1 MANTKSGG
9 NKFFA
14 ALQTLG
20 PSLTTGIAV
29 IPLGG
34 LLLGLSSILTNSTF
48 AASMPFLNG
57 AVISTIAALFSNI
70 GNLIINN
77 LAVIFA
83 VSVAMSYCKKD
94 AVAAFSALLAF
105 LAMHTTI
112 GQILSITAE
121 STADWTRYASVL
133 GIPTLNIGVMGGI
146 LAGLVTAWVY
156 NRFKDTK
163 LPMAFSFFQ
172 GKRFVPIMAIIF
184 GALTAIPVSLVW
196 PLIQNVISSIATGA
210 SGSEFSVWLMAGL
223 SFLTFSLLPFGMHTF
238 LYAAW
243 AYQVGTYVSTSGNV
257 VHGLLNI
264 FFAQLA
270 DGVPLT
276 TTVPLTGN
284 YILTGTLI
292 GVALA
297 MIKEAIPSKKEDTK
311 SLFMSGIITNLF
323 TGITEPLVFPYV
335 FAAPI
340 LYWTAVGYMFL
351 GELVVYFL
359 NVTVGI
365 SFCGGLVDFLIYG
378 VLQNASGWYLL
389 PFIAAGFGFLAH
401 ITARFLIRKF
411 HLVVPGQAGFEDDV
425 AETVTVT
432 EGTPLAAAILEG
444 LGGTDNVVDID
455 ACATRLRV
463 QVNDSSKVN
472 KAVFTAT
479 GASGVMNAGTNYQIV
494 YGTNAPFLCD
504 EIKAVM
510 AGKTVTSAPA
520 PAAAEPKAEV
530 QFNETVVMPA
540 TGTLIPL
547 SEVKDPAFSEGMM
560 GTGFGIEPEEDAVYS
575 PVSGTVVTVF
585 PTKHAIGIR
594 SEDGKEV
601 LLHIGIDT
609 VNMKGEPFTVDV
621 KEGDHVSAGQK
632 VASANRRM
640 IKEAG
645 YETTLITVFTNIP
658 DYAVN
663 LAKTGAV
670 ANGDNGIVS
679 FAKK

>member
-1 MANTKSGG
+1 MSSTKKQNQ

-29 IPLGG
+29 IPVGG

-48 AASMPFLNG
+48 VSGLPFLNG
-57 AVISTIAALFSNI
+57 AVVSSIAQLFSNI

-77 LAVIFA
+77 LAVLFA
-83 VSVAMSYCKKD
+83 MSVAMSYSKKD
-94 AVAAFSALLAF
+94 AVATFSALLTF
-105 LAMHTTI
+105 MTMHTTI
-112 GQILSITAE
+112 GQILHITAE

-156 NRFKDTK
+156 NRFKEQK

-172 GKRFVPIMAIIF
+172 GKRFVPIMSIIC
-184 GALTAIPVSLVW
+184 GALVAVPVSIVW
-196 PLIQNVISSIATGA
+196 PLIQSLISSIANGA
-210 SGSEFSVWLMAGL
+210 SGATFSVWLMAGL

-243 AYQVGTYVSTSGNV
+243 AYQVGTYVSASENV

-297 MIKEAIPSKKEDTK
+297 IVKEAIPSKKEDTK
-311 SLFMSGIITNLF
+311 SLFMGGIVTNLF
-323 TGITEPLVFPYV
+323 TGITEPLVFTYV

-340 LYWTAVGYMFL
+340 LYWVAVGFMFL

-389 PFIAAGFGFLAH
+389 PFIAAAFGFLAYL
-401 ITARFLIRKF
+401 TARFLIRRF
-411 HLVVPGQAGFEDDV
+411 HLNVPGQEGFDEESAG
-425 AETVTVT
+425 ETKIV
-432 EGTPLAAAILEG
+432 EGTPLAETIVEA
-444 LGGTDNVVDID
+444 LGGKENIRELDV
-455 ACATRLRV
+455 CATRLRV
-463 QVNDSSKVN
+463 QVNDPAKVN
-472 KAVFTAT
+472 KDAFKAT
-479 GASGVMNAGTNYQIV
+479 GAAGVLNVGDSLQIV
-494 YGTNAPFLCD
+494 YGTNATLICD
-504 EIKAVM
+504 QVKAVM
-510 AGKTVTSAPA
+510 
-520 PAAAEPKAEV
+520 
-530 QFNETVVMPA
+530 
-540 TGTLIPL
+540 
-547 SEVKDPAFSEGMM
+547 
-560 GTGFGIEPEEDAVYS
+560 
-575 PVSGTVVTVF
+575 
-585 PTKHAIGIR
+585 
-594 SEDGKEV
+594 
-601 LLHIGIDT
+601 
-609 VNMKGEPFTVDV
+609 
-621 KEGDHVSAGQK
+621 
-632 VASANRRM
+632 NR
-640 IKEAG
+640 
-645 YETTLITVFTNIP
+645 
-658 DYAVN
+658 
-663 LAKTGAV
+663 
-670 ANGDNGIVS
+670 
-679 FAKK
+679 

>member
-1 MANTKSGG
+1 MTSKKKNS
-9 NKFFA
+9 NKIFA

-48 AASMPFLNG
+48 ISSMPFLSG
-57 AVISTIAALFSNI
+57 SVIAAIAALFSNI

-83 VSVAMSYCKKD
+83 VSVAMSYCRKD

-112 GQILSITAE
+112 GQILHITAE

-133 GIPTLNIGVMGGI
+133 GIPTLNIGVLGGI
-146 LAGLVTAWVY
+146 LAGLVAAWVY
-156 NRFKDTK
+156 NRFKDQK
-163 LPMAFSFFQ
+163 LPIAFSFFQ

-184 GALTAIPVSLVW
+184 GVITAVPVSIIW
-196 PLIQNVISSIATGA
+196 PLIQNLISTIANGA
-210 SGSEFSVWLMAGL
+210 SGADFSVWVMAGL

-243 AYQVGTYVSTSGNV
+243 AYQVGTYVSASGNV

-297 MIKEAIPSKKEDTK
+297 IVKEAVSSKKEETK
-311 SLFMSGIITNLF
+311 SLFMGGIVTNLF
-323 TGITEPLVFPYV
+323 TGITEPLVFTYV

-340 LYWTAVGYMFL
+340 LYWVAVGFMFL

-378 VLQNASGWYLL
+378 VLQNASRWYLL
-389 PFIAAGFGFLAH
+389 PFISAAFGFLAY

-411 HLVVPGQAGFEDDV
+411 HLNVPGQEGFEDD
-425 AETVTVT
+425 AEEVTVSK
-432 EGTPLAAAILEG
+432 GTPLAAAILEG
-444 LGGTDNVVDID
+444 LGGKENIADID

-463 QVNDSSKVN
+463 QVNDGTKVN
-472 KAVFTAT
+472 KGVFKAT
-479 GASGVMNAGTNYQIV
+479 GASGVVNVGTNYQIV
-494 YGTNAPFLCD
+494 YGTNAPIIL
-504 EIKAVM
+504 EQIKSVIAGNTADLPAVVSE
-510 AGKTVTSAPA
+510 KDKKEVKFTESISAPA
-520 PAAAEPKAEV
+520 SGE
-530 QFNETVVMPA
+530 
-540 TGTLIPL
+540 LIPL
-547 SEVKDPAFSEGMM
+547 PEVKDEMFAQGMM
-560 GTGFGIEPEEDAVYS
+560 GTGFGIEPSDSGIYS
-575 PVSGTVVTVF
+575 PVNGKIMTIF
-585 PTKHAIGIR
+585 PTKHAIGIL
-594 SEDGKEV
+594 SEDGKEI

-609 VNMKGEPFTVDV
+609 VNLKGEPFRFFV
-621 KEGDHVSAGQK
+621 KEGDSVTENQKLADVDFSAVEK
-632 VASANRRM
+632 
-640 IKEAG
+640 AG
-645 YETTLITVFTNIP
+645 LGKTVITVFTNIP
-658 DYAVN
+658 DSEVK
-663 LAKTGAV
+663 LEKQGMV
-670 ANGDNGIVS
+670 KNGDRYIIS
-679 FAKK
+679 FKK